1 MFNISQKFII
11 LPSQDKASKHIYPTR
26 FIKLGVQG
34 FMSKRLGKSLIGAPF
49 KFMQY
54 YNKVK

>member
-1 MFNISQKFII
+1 MFSISQKFII
-11 LPSQDKASKHIYPTR
+11 LPSQDKASKYFYPTR
-26 FIKLGVQG
+26 FIKPGVQG
-34 FMSKRLGKSLIGAPF
+34 FMSKRLDKSLIGAPF

>member
-11 LPSQDKASKHIYPTR
+11 LPSQDKASKHFYPTK
-26 FIKLGVQG
+26 FIKPGVQG
-34 FMSKRLGKSLIGAPF
+34 FMSKRLGKSLIGVPF

-54 YNKVK
+54 SHKVK